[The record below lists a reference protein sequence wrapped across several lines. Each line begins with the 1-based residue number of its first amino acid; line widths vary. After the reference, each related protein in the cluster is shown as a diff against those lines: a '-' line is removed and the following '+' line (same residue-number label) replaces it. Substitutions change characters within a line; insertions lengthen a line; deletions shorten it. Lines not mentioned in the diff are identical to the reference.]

1 MRTRCRSSFPDF
13 RIGRILNPNISA
25 RHGVDKAITVLVLLG
40 QQVVRSMIGSLLP
53 RRLPSLLSALAAPV
67 SARQAHRD
75 SRHLVIEVAG
85 REFDPVRFVH
95 DHSWTEAN
103 QTDCAVLAL
112 LKHLSFDKG
121 AQFAVTHRAAAVVR
135 HSVCKAGSLCQWL
148 FHKGCRLV

>member
-1 MRTRCRSSFPDF
+1 
-13 RIGRILNPNISA
+13 
-25 RHGVDKAITVLVLLG
+25 
-40 QQVVRSMIGSLLP
+40 MIGSLLP

-112 LKHLSFDKG
+112 LKHLSFDKERSLLLRI
-121 AQFAVTHRAAAVVR
+121 AQRPWFAIAFVKPAACANGCFIKAVAWFDLRPGGMHRTNRQAWPDVE
-135 HSVCKAGSLCQWL
+135 AGN
-148 FHKGCRLV
+148 RR